1 MIQEIQKYDKNF
13 DEAMF
18 LSKVDHIF
26 IMVLNAIMDRDMSS
40 VKHYLSNNIYE
51 RYNALVQ
58 MYLEDKKI
66 RLFDEMNVKSTSIKG
81 YNILEDSIQIEVS
94 LISRFMDY
102 FVDEN
107 GEYLSGVNT
116 HRIEKEYKIVLTKK
130 KDAEELKEA
139 RRCPSCGN
147 TLDINN
153 TGVCPYCNN
162 TIDMSD
168 YDYIVTTMEVK

>member
-1 MIQEIQKYDKNF
+1 
-13 DEAMF
+13 
-18 LSKVDHIF
+18 
-26 IMVLNAIMDRDMSS
+26 
-40 VKHYLSNNIYE
+40 
-51 RYNALVQ
+51 
-58 MYLEDKKI
+58 
-66 RLFDEMNVKSTSIKG
+66 
-81 YNILEDSIQIEVS
+81 
-94 LISRFMDY
+94 MDY

>member
-81 YNILEDSIQIEVS
+81 YNIL
-94 LISRFMDY
+94 F
-102 FVDEN
+102 
-107 GEYLSGVNT
+107 
-116 HRIEKEYKIVLTKK
+116 K
-130 KDAEELKEA
+130 
-139 RRCPSCGN
+139 
-147 TLDINN
+147 
-153 TGVCPYCNN
+153 
-162 TIDMSD
+162 
-168 YDYIVTTMEVK
+168 